1 MHNKIFLPGTDKQ
14 LKLLLNQITMTD
26 FTILI
31 IGSGSEEISKQFISS
46 GAPKVIIIVQDEDSL
61 LTTRLNLSGNQN
73 ISVRLMDFDN
83 TEFKDSTF
91 DLVYAQASISTF
103 NRNKIIK
110 EIKRILKPTGYFCV
124 GEIISLTKSPPQF
137 IKDIWN
143 GSNISP
149 LYIEDINKYYTG
161 KNLEIMHEED
171 LSYTLQDFY
180 RFSSN
185 LLKEKSNELSEDEK
199 RYYKKSLKQISHESN
214 AYLKMG
220 GNLHIGFKAL
230 LLKKGV
236 I

>member
-1 MHNKIFLPGTDKQ
+1 MHNNIFLPGTDKQ
-14 LKLLLNQITMTD
+14 IKLLLNQIAVDD

-31 IGSGSEEISKQFISS
+31 IGSGSEEISKQLISS
-46 GAPKVIIIVQDEDSL
+46 GAAKVTIIVQDQESL
-61 LTTRLNLSGNQN
+61 ITARFNLSGINN
-73 ISVRLMDFDN
+73 VSVRLMEFDN

-91 DLVYAQASISTF
+91 DLIYAQASISTF

-110 EIKRILKPTGYFCV
+110 EIKRTLKPKGYFCA

-137 IKDIWN
+137 VKDIWN
-143 GSNISP
+143 SSNISP
-149 LYIEDINKYYTG
+149 IYIEDINKYYTG
-161 KNLEIMHEED
+161 KNFEIMHEED
-171 LSYTLQDFY
+171 LSYTLNDFY

-220 GNLHIGFKAL
+220 GNLHMGFKTL
-230 LLKKGV
+230 LLKKA
-236 I
+236 